1 MPRNVPLKKVL
12 LRRRLGHLVAYPI
25 SIANEDQLDNKILLR
40 VVLCRTYQSW
50 RLRTQI
56 MVMGPIQWCVL
67 PQIKLIKT
75 DADADIGSDSDSQT
89 SKPSI
94 QEILG
99 LKKKYDEWQ
108 YFRVSPRSYLPSN
121 LQMDV
126 LRAMTAC
133 GVNYSRAFSEQP
145 PSVITKVIERV
156 TSTSVSVNNRS
167 KRSIPTT
174 PERSSRCISAKSL

>member
-1 MPRNVPLKKVL
+1 M
-12 LRRRLGHLVAYPI
+12 
-25 SIANEDQLDNKILLR
+25 DNQILLR
-40 VVLCRTYQSW
+40 VVLCRTYQS
-50 RLRTQI
+50 RRPRTQT
-56 MVMGPIQWCVL
+56 MGTGPTQWCVL

-75 DADADIGSDSDSQT
+75 DTDGGIGSGSDFQAP
-89 SKPSI
+89 KPSI
-94 QEILG
+94 QEIFG

-156 TSTSVSVNNRS
+156 TSTSVSVNGRS
-167 KRSIPTT
+167 KRSISTT
-174 PERSSRCISAKSL
+174 LERSSRCISAKSL

>member
-1 MPRNVPLKKVL
+1 LN
-12 LRRRLGHLVAYPI
+12 
-25 SIANEDQLDNKILLR
+25 NKILLP
-40 VVLCRTYQSW
+40 VVLCRTYQSR

-56 MVMGPIQWCVL
+56 MVTGPIQWCVL

-75 DADADIGSDSDSQT
+75 DADAGIGSDSDSQAP
-89 SKPSI
+89 KPSI

-121 LQMDV
+121 LQVDV

-133 GVNYSRAFSEQP
+133 GVNCSRAFSEQP

-156 TSTSVSVNNRS
+156 TSTSVSVNGRS

-174 PERSSRCISAKSL
+174 PERSSRCISAKLL

>member
-1 MPRNVPLKKVL
+1 MGTGP
-12 LRRRLGHLVAYPI
+12 
-25 SIANEDQLDNKILLR
+25 
-40 VVLCRTYQSW
+40 
-50 RLRTQI
+50 TQ
-56 MVMGPIQWCVL
+56 WYVL

-75 DADADIGSDSDSQT
+75 DTDVGIGSDSDFQAP
-89 SKPSI
+89 KPSI

-108 YFRVSPRSYLPSN
+108 YFRVSPRSYLSSN

-156 TSTSVSVNNRS
+156 TSTSVSVNVRS
-167 KRSIPTT
+167 KRNIPTT
-174 PERSSRCISAKSL
+174 PERNSRWISAKSS